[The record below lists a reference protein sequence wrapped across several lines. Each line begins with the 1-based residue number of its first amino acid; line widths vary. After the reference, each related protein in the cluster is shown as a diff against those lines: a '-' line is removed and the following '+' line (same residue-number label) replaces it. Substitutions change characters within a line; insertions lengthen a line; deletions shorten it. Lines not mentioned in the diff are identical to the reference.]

1 MTEWR
6 IIPGFE
12 RYEVSD
18 DGRVRYA
25 ATQRERKLHVT
36 RQGYNYVSMHVGPP
50 TEREIGK
57 RNIWSGRR
65 WPSLQAQGHAQ

>member
-6 IIPGFE
+6 MIPGFE

-36 RQGYNYVSMHVGPP
+36 YRGPAP
-50 TEREIGK
+50 TLQKRRRRENELRRERPAEGQPNAGE
-57 RNIWSGRR
+57 R
-65 WPSLQAQGHAQ
+65 PA